1 MLRRA
6 FGFVVLAGV
15 LATAGTL
22 LAHDKS
28 LHKGRPTDGEVV
40 TVVAN
45 RLDLKTAQGIKKVT
59 LTEKTT
65 FERGDKA
72 AARADLKKGDKVTVF
87 GTTLATGEIVANEV
101 LLAAPGSAAAQQHK
115 SGH

>member
-1 MLRRA
+1 MLRKA
-6 FGFVVLAGV
+6 FGAVVLAGF

-28 LHKGRPTDGEVV
+28 LHRGRPTEGQVV
-40 TVVAN
+40 SVVGD
-45 RLDLKTAQGIKKVT
+45 RIDLKTPQGIKKVE
-59 LTEKTT
+59 LTGKTM

-72 AARADLKKGDKVTVF
+72 ATRADLKKGEQVTVF

-101 LLAAPGSAAAQQHK
+101 LLLP
-115 SGH
+115 